1 MLQFCLA
8 QEMVGILNVT
18 VLFSPGN
25 VVVSG
30 VDPYHD
36 PHCGGKQVI
45 VHLFEWKW
53 TDIAK
58 ECERYL
64 GPKGFCGVQVSPP
77 MEHAMITTDGDRP
90 WWERYQPISYKLVS
104 RSGNEEQLKDMVQRC
119 KAAGVRVYVDAVVN
133 HMAGLGRKGVG
144 TAGSTFDSDAKD
156 FPGVPFTKE
165 NFNDRSDCPSHDGNV
180 NNYGDPKNVRDC
192 YLVGLTDLKASQPYV
207 QDKISGYFNHL
218 IDLGVAGFR
227 VDAAKHMWPKDL
239 EAILT
244 KTHDLPEGGRPFF
257 YHEVIDRNDG
267 AIKVNEYFHL
277 GYVTEFRYSQKVKEG
292 ASGDLGRLGAVYDPG
307 WGMAPPDQAFVFV
320 DNHDTQR
327 GNEALTYKN
336 GAEYKRAVAF
346 TLAYNYGFTR
356 VMSSY
361 YFTDNSAGPPR
372 NADMSAKDVIIKA
385 DGSCD
390 NGWVCEHRW
399 KPIGNMAMFRNAVAG
414 TSVDNFKYDNGVLSF
429 NRGNKGFFAMSVNSF
444 SISVNTGL
452 PAGEYCDLISE
463 CAQKIRVDGTG
474 HAQISPKDPT
484 EPFVAIITLA
494 IITRKFD
501 ILVAIIPRKFD
512 ILVAIITCK
521 FDILV
526 AIITRKFDILVAII
540 TCKFDILVA
549 IITRKFDILV
559 AIITRKFEIL
569 VVIITCKFDILVAII
584 TRKFDILVTIITCKF
599 DILVAIITRK
609 LDIIVAIIT
618 RQFDIIV
625 AIITRKFD
633 IIVAI
638 ITRKFDIL
646 VAIITSKF
654 DILVA
659 IITRKFDILVA
670 IITCKFDILV
680 AIITC
685 KFDILVAIITRK
697 FDILVAIITR
707 KFEILV
713 VIITCKFDILVAIIT
728 RKLDILVAIITRKLD
743 IIVAIITRQFDIIVA
758 IITRK
763 FDILVAIIT
772 RKFDILVAI
781 ITCKFDI
788 LVAIITRKFDILV
801 AIITQGGESIV
812 VPIVPDQGGG
822 DHSGGQTQTP
832 ADSNQSTL
840 QPTEA
845 VTVPTTTQK
854 PYVPSGQE
862 DFQRTIIMVE
872 RQTNPGQDLFI
883 RGGVDYTRR
892 PGCSASL
899 PAATNPCAIP
909 LKHQSYGTSTH
920 FDKINAWS
928 EGDNFLD
935 WSGPEPGQ
943 GSYQGRAAEGSPA
956 FWSTNDKTNAGYSDL
971 NTYGPHYWIIDLV
984 MDCSR
989 TEDSFFELKA
999 IVNGGWESDLG
1010 VTPACSGL
1018 GSTSPPFVS
1027 KNHVARCGY
1036 KNVFHFNSPAC
1047 EISPL

>member
-1 MLQFCLA
+1 MELKVYRIVNLSLVGNTTTMSDLTSFILTFLLQFL
-8 QEMVGILNVT
+8 
-18 VLFSPGN
+18 
-25 VVVSG
+25 VVRG

-64 GPKGFCGVQVSPP
+64 GPKGFCGVQLSPP

-277 GYVTEFRYSQKVKEG
+277 GYVTEFRYPQKVKEG

-361 YFTDNSAGPPR
+361 YFTDNAAGPPR

-474 HAQISPKDPT
+474 HAQISPKDPS
-484 EPFVAIITLA
+484 EPF
-494 IITRKFD
+494 
-501 ILVAIIPRKFD
+501 
-512 ILVAIITCK
+512 
-521 FDILV
+521 
-526 AIITRKFDILVAII
+526 
-540 TCKFDILVA
+540 
-549 IITRKFDILV
+549 
-559 AIITRKFEIL
+559 
-569 VVIITCKFDILVAII
+569 
-584 TRKFDILVTIITCKF
+584 
-599 DILVAIITRK
+599 
-609 LDIIVAIIT
+609 
-618 RQFDIIV
+618 
-625 AIITRKFD
+625 
-633 IIVAI
+633 
-638 ITRKFDIL
+638 
-646 VAIITSKF
+646 
-654 DILVA
+654 
-659 IITRKFDILVA
+659 
-670 IITCKFDILV
+670 
-680 AIITC
+680 
-685 KFDILVAIITRK
+685 
-697 FDILVAIITR
+697 
-707 KFEILV
+707 
-713 VIITCKFDILVAIIT
+713 
-728 RKLDILVAIITRKLD
+728 
-743 IIVAIITRQFDIIVA
+743 
-758 IITRK
+758 
-763 FDILVAIIT
+763 
-772 RKFDILVAI
+772 
-781 ITCKFDI
+781 
-788 LVAIITRKFDILV
+788 V

-862 DFQRTIIMVE
+862 DFQRTVIMVE

-971 NTYGPHYWIIDLV
+971 NTYGPHYWIIDLE

-989 TEDSFFELKA
+989 TEDSFFEFKA

-1010 VTPACSGL
+1010 VTPACTGL